1 MKGSAVEMLNIPFY
15 IMFRMESLGIGSSL
29 NYLSSERS
37 DVVNVVN
44 TVYRMME
51 RLRSQ
56 KKQLEEVRK
65 VRLL

>member
-1 MKGSAVEMLNIPFY
+1 MKGIAVEMLNILFY